1 MSEYETNTLSGP
13 NIASRSRVSRRGWI
27 SISIA
32 FGGLLLA
39 CISPVMNGLSQN
51 AQIMLGILFMA
62 AVLWTTAPI
71 PIAVTGLLVMVLQP
85 LLKVT
90 SANQVFASFGNQA
103 VFFLIGTF
111 ILAGALEKHGLHRRI
126 ALRFLKFFEASPR
139 ILTFGIMV
147 SSASISL
154 IMPEHG
160 VVALFLPI
168 VATILIALRV
178 IPKQSN
184 FGKVSVLC
192 IAYGCSIGSL
202 GTPIGGARNPLTIG
216 ILSSEYGIT
225 VSFIEWMTYS
235 IPIVLISLPLVWII
249 LQLAFPIEISDIN
262 IAKKE
267 IERQVREMGCMN
279 TKEWTVISILAITVF
294 LWIFISSPEYYGLA
308 VVALLGS
315 ILLFFTGTI
324 SWKDVE
330 KRVPWGIILLYGGAI
345 TLGTSMRNTGAAR
358 WLVDGMFHIVGNNPY
373 AIILILIIITIAMTN
388 IISNTAAVA
397 MLLPIGLAVAMEVP
411 EISSLFAAM
420 LVALSGGLA
429 FMLIIATPGNAI
441 TYSSG
446 YFSTKDLLKAGG
458 LANLV
463 CIGVIFCV
471 AIIYW
476 KGLLNL

>member
-1 MSEYETNTLSGP
+1 VSEYEKANLGEP
-13 NIASRSRVSRRGWI
+13 NVPHYTINRRGWI

-32 FGGLLLA
+32 FSGLLLA
-39 CISPVMNGLSQN
+39 YIGPVMNGLSHNGQV
-51 AQIMLGILFMA
+51 MLGILFMA
-62 AVLWTTAPI
+62 AVLWTTTPI
-71 PIAVTGLLVMVLQP
+71 PIAVTGLLVMILQP
-85 LLKVT
+85 LLRVT
-90 SANQVFASFGNQA
+90 SANQVFSSFGNQA
-103 VFFLIGTF
+103 VFFLIGAF
-111 ILAGALEKHGLHRRI
+111 ILASALEKQGLNRRI
-126 ALRFLKFFEASPR
+126 ALRFLRLFETSPR
-139 ILTFGIMV
+139 LLTLGIMV
-147 SSASISL
+147 SCASISF

-168 VATILIALRV
+168 VASILIAMRI

-249 LQLAFPIEISDIN
+249 LQLSFPIEISDITT
-262 IAKKE
+262 AKKE
-267 IERQVREMGCMN
+267 IERQVRGMGSMS
-279 TKEWTVISILAITVF
+279 TKEWTVTFILAITVF

-315 ILLFFTGTI
+315 MLLFFTGTI

-330 KRVPWGIILLYGGAI
+330 TRVPWGIILLYGGAI
-345 TLGTSMRNTGAAR
+345 TLGVSMRNTGAAH
-358 WLVDGMFHIVGNNPY
+358 WLADGLFHIAGNNPY
-373 AIILILIIITIAMTN
+373 AIILMLIVLTIAMTN

-397 MLLPIGLAVAMEVP
+397 MLLPIGLAVAMEIP

-429 FMLIIATPGNAI
+429 FMLVIATPGNAI

-458 LANLV
+458 WANLV

-476 KGLLNL
+476 KGVLGL